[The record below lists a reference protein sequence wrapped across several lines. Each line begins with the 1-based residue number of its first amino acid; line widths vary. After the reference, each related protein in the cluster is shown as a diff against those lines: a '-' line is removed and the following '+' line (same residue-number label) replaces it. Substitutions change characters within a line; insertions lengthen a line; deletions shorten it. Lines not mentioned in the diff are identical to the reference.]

1 MINQE
6 QAKKGIDITW
16 RNVKY
21 TAHTKNSHREILKGL
36 SGICKAGEMTAIMG
50 SSGAGKT
57 TLLNILCCRAENTN
71 EVKLLGDITAN
82 GKSYDARSF
91 SNFAAYVM
99 QEDLILETMTVLEAL
114 HFAANLKMTGTEQQK
129 QAKVQEVLKIMR
141 LEKCQNSLIGGN
153 TIKGITKG
161 EKKRT
166 SIAFELVSD
175 PDVIFLDEPTSGL
188 DSFTAYNVV
197 DVLQQYAREQNKT
210 IICTIHQPSS
220 EIFIK
225 FDRLIL
231 LVDGQF
237 IYQGP
242 RDKVIDYF
250 GSFGFQCPHLS
261 NPADYF
267 ISIMH
272 AESEKNRKSYKVYF
286 ENFEKKL
293 SDDISKEIDQHG
305 TKLILQKSAQA
316 SFLTQVSIL
325 IKRNFKNVQ
334 RNPME
339 FRAKIIQSIILGL
352 FTGLIYLNLP
362 DPESHRDDQRVVN
375 DYNGAI
381 FFLIQN
387 THQSTLFQMIVS
399 IPLEK
404 GVYLKEKNAKLY
416 SANAYFLAKMA
427 IESIVALVQPIVF
440 ISISYY
446 MIGLNENFG
455 RFCFFVLVSIIN
467 SFIGLSQGLFCGSFF
482 NDPSTAMSITPMMIL
497 PFFLFSGF
505 YRNVADMPDW
515 NAWFQWLSNYRYAF
529 EALIRNNYTDSPFTI
544 DVIGQ
549 TNLDLGKWMSVL
561 MLVILFLAFSTFTL
575 IVLNTK
581 KQRLQ

>member
-1 MINQE
+1 MIYQE
-6 QAKKGIDITW
+6 QAKKGVDITW

-21 TAHTKNSHREILKGL
+21 TAHTKKYHREILKGL

-82 GKSYDARSF
+82 GKTFDARSF

-114 HFAANLKMTGTEQQK
+114 QFAANLKMTGTEQQK

-141 LEKCQNSLIGGN
+141 LEKCQNSLIGGYAV
-153 TIKGITKG
+153 KGITKG

-220 EIFIK
+220 EIFMK

-231 LVDGQF
+231 LVDGKF

-267 ISIMH
+267 MSIMH
-272 AESEKNRKSYKVYF
+272 AESEENRNNYKVYF

-293 SDDISKEIDQHG
+293 SDEISKEIDQHG
-305 TKLILQKSAQA
+305 TELILHKSAQA
-316 SFLTQVSIL
+316 SFFTQVSIL

-339 FRAKIIQSIILGL
+339 FRAKIIQAIILGL

-381 FFLIQN
+381 FFLIQT
-387 THQSTLFQMIVS
+387 THMNTLFPIVLS
-399 IPLEK
+399 LPLEK
-404 GVYLKEKNAKLY
+404 GVYLKEENAKLY
-416 SANAYFLAKMA
+416 SATAYFLAKMA
-427 IESIVALVQPIVF
+427 IESMVALVCPTIFVA
-440 ISISYY
+440 ISYY
-446 MIGLNENFG
+446 MIGLNANFG
-455 RFCFFVLVSIIN
+455 RFCFFVLVCIIN
-467 SFIGLSQGLFCGSFF
+467 GFIGLSQGLFCGSLFK
-482 NDPSTAMSITPMMIL
+482 DPQTAINITPMMIL

-505 YRNVADMPDW
+505 YKNVTDMPDW
-515 NAWFQWLSNYRYAF
+515 NAWIQWLSNYRYAF
-529 EALIRNNYTDSPFTI
+529 EALVRNNYTDSPFTI

-561 MLVILFLAFSTFTL
+561 LLVILFLAFSLITL
-575 IVLNTK
+575 ILLNTK